1 MSFDQKLIFKLSDN
15 PDKNHNLIRSDLKT
29 I

>member
-1 MSFDQKLIFKLSDN
+1 MLFGQKFISKLSDN
-15 PDKNHNLIRSDLKT
+15 SVKTHNLIRSDLKT

>member
-1 MSFDQKLIFKLSDN
+1 MSFDQKLISKLSDN
-15 PDKNHNLIRSDLKT
+15 SDKNHNLIRSDLKT